1 MQVPTV
7 KTNKKMA
14 ILKKSTKDL
23 LLLLPVRGL
32 PLFGELFENVLYSGV
47 AIKVAIYLG
56 T

>member
-23 LLLLPVRGL
+23 LLFPVLGL
-32 PLFGELFENVLYSGV
+32 PLPGVLDGKVLISGGAIQV
-47 AIKVAIYLG
+47 AMYLG